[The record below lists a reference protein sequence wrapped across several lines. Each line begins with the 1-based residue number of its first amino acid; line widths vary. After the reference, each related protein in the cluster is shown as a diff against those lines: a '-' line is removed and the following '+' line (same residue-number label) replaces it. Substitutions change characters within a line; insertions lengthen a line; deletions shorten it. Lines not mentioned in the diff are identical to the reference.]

1 MVIGAALVFFAC
13 FVVMYEA
20 IVWESSNPLAIAVV
34 ALVLFLVFILP
45 IINSVRL
52 GMVEYPYYERGE
64 GIIRFEDMIDA
75 LKAGEPGDVALQEPL
90 R

>member
-34 ALVLFLVFILP
+34 ALVLFLMFILP
-45 IINSVRL
+45 IINSVRHARRRRSL
-52 GMVEYPYYERGE
+52 G
-64 GIIRFEDMIDA
+64 A
-75 LKAGEPGDVALQEPL
+75 SQ
-90 R
+90 

>member
-20 IVWESSNPLAIAVV
+20 IVWESSNPLAIAMV

-45 IINSVRL
+45 IINSVRRARRSRTL
-52 GMVEYPYYERGE
+52 TH
-64 GIIRFEDMIDA
+64 
-75 LKAGEPGDVALQEPL
+75 
-90 R
+90 

>member
-1 MVIGAALVFFAC
+1 MARRRANRTPPTPAHRKRLMVIGAALVFFAC

-45 IINSVRL
+45 VINSVRHARRRKNL
-52 GMVEYPYYERGE
+52 GTSR
-64 GIIRFEDMIDA
+64 
-75 LKAGEPGDVALQEPL
+75 
-90 R
+90 

>member
-45 IINSVRL
+45 IINSVRHARRRRSL
-52 GMVEYPYYERGE
+52 
-64 GIIRFEDMIDA
+64 A
-75 LKAGEPGDVALQEPL
+75 ASQ
-90 R
+90 